1 MKDNAL
7 FIQRFC
13 AYIIDVIIIVFLAS
27 LISIPFMK
35 SDNVSNLNDSIQE
48 LSSSYIKGKI
58 DNKTFINEYSSIYFQ
73 LEQQQGA
80 YLIIGIIL
88 NILYFIV
95 LQFYTGQTLGKK
107 ILKIK
112 VESTRKHLTMNQMVV
127 RGLLINS
134 ILLTLIELAFVIFG
148 NKGTF
153 IYIVGSFELIQYTF
167 MIICAFM
174 IMFRKDRLG
183 LHDLI
188 CNTKVVRC

>member
-27 LISIPFMK
+27 LISIPFIK

>member
-7 FIQRFC
+7 FIQRFG
-13 AYIIDVIIIVFLAS
+13 AYIIDAIIIALLAS
-27 LISIPFMK
+27 LISIPFIN
-35 SDNVSNLNDSIQE
+35 SDNISNLNDSVKE
-48 LSSSYIKGKI
+48 LSTSYINGKI

-80 YLIIGIIL
+80 FLIISIIL
-88 NILYFIV
+88 YILYFIV

-107 ILKIK
+107 LFKIK

-134 ILLTLIELAFVIFG
+134 ILLTLIEFALVIFG

-153 IYIVGSFELIQYTF
+153 IYIVGSFELLQYTF

>member
-7 FIQRFC
+7 FIQRFG
-13 AYIIDVIIIVFLAS
+13 AFVIDVIIIAFLAS
-27 LISIPFMK
+27 LISIPFIN
-35 SDNVSNLNDSIQE
+35 SDNISNLNDSIQE
-48 LSSSYIKGKI
+48 LSTSFINGKI
-58 DNKTFINEYSSIYFQ
+58 NNKTFINEYSSIYFQ
-73 LEQQQGA
+73 LEKQQGA

-107 ILKIK
+107 LFKIK

-134 ILLTLIELAFVIFG
+134 ILLTIIEFALVIFG

-153 IYIVGSFELIQYTF
+153 IYIVGSFELLQYTF
-167 MIICAFM
+167 MIVCAFM

>member
-7 FIQRFC
+7 FIQRFG
-13 AYIIDVIIIVFLAS
+13 AFVIDAIIIAFLAS
-27 LISIPFMK
+27 LISIPFIN
-35 SDNVSNLNDSIQE
+35 SDNISNLNDSIQE
-48 LSSSYIKGKI
+48 LSTSFINGKI
-58 DNKTFINEYSSIYFQ
+58 NNKTFINEYSSIYFQ
-73 LEQQQGA
+73 LEKQQGA

-107 ILKIK
+107 LFKIK

-134 ILLTLIELAFVIFG
+134 ILLTIIEFALVIFG

-153 IYIVGSFELIQYTF
+153 IYIVGSFELLQYTF
-167 MIICAFM
+167 MIVCAFM